1 MLRSTK
7 GIHLYTKNYLIDKP
21 QARILITHGLAEHCE
36 RYAHVAEAFNKV
48 GFDVYTFD
56 LRGHG
61 KSGGTKAF
69 VKNIDEYRE
78 DLEVVYNSVPKD
90 LPFFMLG
97 HSMGGLIT
105 MVFLMFRERNDIKG
119 VVFSGAALEIGEDIT
134 PLTQKVISFIGKF
147 TPKLRTV
154 KLDAKILTRD
164 PEQVKLIDKDPLIYH
179 GGTKAGLGLA
189 IINAINAMKPQF
201 KDFNFP
207 VLIMHGGSDKL
218 TNIDGSISLFDQC
231 KTKDKTLKIWEGAFH
246 EIFNEINRKEIIDY
260 TATWLKARI

>member
-1 MLRSTK
+1 MIRSTG
-7 GIHLYTKNYLIDKP
+7 GINLFTKNYLIEKP
-21 QARILITHGLAEHCE
+21 KARILITHGLAEHCE
-36 RYAHVAEAFNKV
+36 RYAHVAEAFNKI

-61 KSGGTKAF
+61 KSEGPKVF
-69 VKNIDEYRE
+69 VKNMDEYRE

-105 MVFLMFRERNDIKG
+105 LMFLMFRERTDVKG

-134 PLTQKVISFIGKF
+134 PVTQKVIAFLGKI
-147 TPKLRTV
+147 TPILGTV
-154 KLDAKILTRD
+154 KLDSKILTRD
-164 PEQVKLIDKDPLIYH
+164 PEEVKKIDNDPLIFH

-189 IINAINAMKPQF
+189 LLNGINDMKTQF
-201 KDFNFP
+201 KNFNYP

-218 TNIDGSISLFDQC
+218 TNIAGSKALFAQC
-231 KTKDKTLKIWEGAFH
+231 ESKDKTLKIWEEAFH

-260 TATWLKARI
+260 TAQWLEARI